1 MDKSFLF
8 LFFKKGM
15 LALNFAPN
23 NQPEPFVINR
33 FCACVLLLTAVA
45 GCDRHPRSPAPA
57 ARQATF
63 AAAAPAPAPEVAGTP
78 WFTPG
83 PQQAAGAHLAYS
95 HTVGLEVD
103 GSVIAAHF
111 TAARDRCLNDAAL
124 HCILLNAE
132 FGTQPTYGAIRPMR
146 SGSLRV
152 RLPHDQIAA
161 FANALTTPLQGE
173 APGLAR
179 VVRQSTTAED
189 LGRPIADVGQ
199 RMAQVQDYLAS
210 LKALGSRLTISVSD
224 LVKIASE
231 TAQAQTQIEAA
242 QAEQREL
249 SQRVATELL
258 EVDFQELAPAPA
270 AVDPVAQVW
279 ADAAATFR
287 RNLADVVEFG
297 IAAAPWVPVGLVAAV
312 LLVLMRWMLFG
323 RARK

>member
-1 MDKSFLF
+1 MTSKCLPTAI
-8 LFFKKGM
+8 
-15 LALNFAPN
+15 ALIA
-23 NQPEPFVINR
+23 
-33 FCACVLLLTAVA
+33 LA
-45 GCDRHPRSPAPA
+45 GCDRHPRPSAPA
-57 ARQATF
+57 AKQRAYPVQ
-63 AAAAPAPAPEVAGTP
+63 AAAAPMPAQEAAGIP
-78 WFTPG
+78 WFTPA
-83 PQQAAGAHLAYS
+83 PQQAAGMHLAYS
-95 HTVGLEVD
+95 HGVSLEVA

-124 HCILLNAE
+124 HCILLAAE
-132 FGTQPTYGAIRPMR
+132 FGSQSIEGGIQQMR

-152 RLPHDQIAA
+152 RLPHDQVAA
-161 FANALTTPLQGE
+161 FANALTMPLPNE

-179 VVRQSTTAED
+179 VVRQSTTAVD

-231 TAQAQTQIEAA
+231 TAQAQTQIETA

-258 EVDFQELAPAPA
+258 EVDFQERAPVPVAG
-270 AVDPVAQVW
+270 DPVQTVW
-279 ADAAATFR
+279 ADAAVTFR

-312 LLVLMRWMLFG
+312 LLVLIRWMLFG